1 MGMKSYI
8 KRVVKHFTSDRMP
21 KKVYIRPNI
30 INNLNFQGKIVLVTG
45 GSDGIG
51 FEIAKK
57 FSDCGAKVVIT
68 GRNQEKLELAAK
80 KLKNTFIFQHDVSD
94 IDATDSLID
103 YVYETFGQL
112 DIVVSNA
119 GVSLHE
125 KDFLHVTPATFSQQ
139 FDINLKGGYFLVQKI
154 LKRQPKNLNIIFT
167 TSERGDQCDVLPYG
181 LTKAALNSLI
191 QGLSCTYYKNNIR
204 VNGIAPGVTCSN
216 LIKKDK
222 NSNLSNQNHPSGRF
236 FIPEEVAEIATFLA
250 NDAANCISGEIVHC
264 NAGNHLNP
272 WW

>member
-1 MGMKSYI
+1 MSQI
-8 KRVVKHFTSDRMP
+8 S
-21 KKVYIRPNI
+21 NI

-119 GVSLHE
+119 W
-125 KDFLHVTPATFSQQ
+125 
-139 FDINLKGGYFLVQKI
+139 
-154 LKRQPKNLNIIFT
+154 
-167 TSERGDQCDVLPYG
+167 C
-181 LTKAALNSLI
+181 
-191 QGLSCTYYKNNIR
+191 
-204 VNGIAPGVTCSN
+204 
-216 LIKKDK
+216 
-222 NSNLSNQNHPSGRF
+222 
-236 FIPEEVAEIATFLA
+236 FIT
-250 NDAANCISGEIVHC
+250 
-264 NAGNHLNP
+264 
-272 WW
+272 